1 MHERFDARPT
11 YGARVILHPYN
22 LTATL
27 AQAKMSTRQYYSV
40 FDDSEANDTFAL
52 GFIRLGSGAGIFFAI
67 HVCELENCP
76 IVEQLL
82 LQKLESKRM
91 VTFHGER
98 SQ

>member
-11 YGARVILHPYN
+11 YGARIILHPDN

-27 AQAKMSTRQYYSV
+27 AQAQMSARQYYSV

-52 GFIRLGSGAGIFFAI
+52 GFIGLGSSACIFFAI
-67 HVCELENCP
+67 HICELENCP
-76 IVEQLL
+76 IVEQFL

-91 VTFHGER
+91 VAFHGES

>member
-11 YGARVILHPYN
+11 YGARIILHSHN
-22 LTATL
+22 LTAPL
-27 AQAKMSTRQYYSV
+27 AQAQMSTRQYYGV

-52 GFIRLGSGAGIFFAI
+52 GFIRLGSRAGVFLAI
-67 HVCELENCP
+67 HVCELEDCP

-91 VTFHGER
+91 VTFHGEC